1 MVSRF
6 PINAVASDVINLR
19 QAMDRMFNETFT
31 TGRGFP
37 VNVVRKTGTGSA
49 PIALDVYATDEQA
62 VVLAAVPGVDPS
74 QIEVRIEKNTVT
86 VKGEIANA
94 AASAEAKG
102 ASWYL
107 HELPYG
113 KFERSLTLPWDIDL
127 ETADA
132 TFQHGLLRLTLP
144 KAQSAKPKQ
153 IQVRVG
159 AAQPVAISE
168 EAPVEADS
176 ETVDVTTGEHDN
188 T

>member
-6 PINAVASDVINLR
+6 PINSVASDVISLR
-19 QAMDRMFNETFT
+19 QAMDRMFNDTFT
-31 TGRGFP
+31 TGRNFP
-37 VNVVRKTGTGSA
+37 ANAVRKSGSGSA
-49 PIALDVYATDEQA
+49 AIALDVYATEDQA
-62 VVLAAVPGVDPS
+62 VVLAAVPGVDPE
-74 QIEVRIEKNTVT
+74 QIDVRIEKNTVT
-86 VKGEIANA
+86 LKGEIANA

-153 IQVRVG
+153 IRIRVD

-168 EAPVEADS
+168 EAPVSSDEA
-176 ETVDVTTGEHDN
+176 EPAAIEHDED
-188 T
+188 